1 MAWRKGN
8 NVYIN
13 FDSIQF
19 PKENCCINF
28 PMKDYI
34 TILCFIVSLVSSYS
48 ICRFDRE
55 FSKYYFMQQLLQDVL
70 EILRTNIW
78 VNIAAFIL
86 VLALV
91 ILKHYINIVIMDV
104 LYFSFGVGLSASNLA
119 ILVTMT
125 DLLRNRIENLQEK
138 QCKKSSWVFVFCQ
151 SI

>member
-1 MAWRKGN
+1 MTWRKGN

-19 PKENCCINF
+19 PKETCCINF

-55 FSKYYFMQQLLQDVL
+55 FSKYYSMQQLLQDVL

-91 ILKHYINIVIMDV
+91 ILKYYINIVIMDV

-138 QCKKSSWVFVFCQ
+138 QCKKSSWVFIFCQ